1 MTFVGEKEVLARQ
14 NSDQTYRSRFHEDL
28 SDALVTD
35 GFQLPDISQESGD
48 PPPYDGNHDH
58 LQFSQPGVE
67 AGAVV
72 TGMGQDVVT
81 YGGVIS
87 RLIAVIPR

>member
-1 MTFVGEKEVLARQ
+1 MTFVGEKELLARQ
-14 NSDQTYRSRFHEDL
+14 DSDQTYQSRFHEDL

-48 PPPYDGNHDH
+48 PPPYEGNHDH

-67 AGAVV
+67 AGAEV

-81 YGGVIS
+81 YGGVLIVVIS
-87 RLIAVIPR
+87 R